1 MLIFDNA
8 RQKQANQ
15 IKAIRSFISQQVD
28 YIVLSPIEESGWDTV
43 LQEAKDAGIPVILID
58 RKVSVDDDS
67 LYASWVGSDFV
78 REGQDAGYW
87 LENYM
92 KKQGREDDEINI
104 VVLKGTKGASATITL
119 FPHLSFF
126 LSATQ

>member
-1 MLIFDNA
+1 MAKCPHAVHSGCVHQGKRLHADFDNA

-67 LYASWVGSDFV
+67 LYASWLVP
-78 REGQDAGYW
+78 
-87 LENYM
+87 
-92 KKQGREDDEINI
+92 I
-104 VVLKGTKGASATITL
+104 
-119 FPHLSFF
+119 
-126 LSATQ
+126 LSAKDRMPVTGLRIT

>member
-87 LENYM
+87 LEDYM
-92 KKQGREDDEINI
+92 KKQGR
-104 VVLKGTKGASATITL
+104 
-119 FPHLSFF
+119 
-126 LSATQ
+126 